1 MDPIEKLG
9 GLKDVMKIISD
20 DIRKN
25 MSVVCIDYIKKTG
38 TDKNISDIKE
48 TLAVSLVTS
57 IVVIGTTSMDRSKE
71 MLLKELDWEIK
82 KVVSMFTLMILNKDP
97 NLEARDIL
105 TEKVK
110 DIALDLSEKIKLMAM
125 DSMSESD
132 ILN

>member
-57 IVVIGTTSMDRSKE
+57 IVAIGTTSMDRSKE